1 MNADLVEIKEEIERR
16 NALQEV
22 KNPAPL
28 HPIDFGIKAEK
39 KGEMRPPDKAGE
51 LVDEAFNQAIVAQVQ
66 NNEEL
71 QKELL
76 GSADTVIHS
85 KVNAIKAKADQEDK
99 ETHFNNKKGACD
111 CYGFNETTTPKW
123 AVNFM
128 NFFHNVFIV
137 IWIIVGSFTFAPIV
151 FVGKK
156 IGVIVSRTWVAMV
169 LAFVIYILIVAT
181 PVVINL
187 LK

>member
-1 MNADLVEIKEEIERR
+1 MDEDLIKIKNEIERR
-16 NALQEV
+16 TASEEV
-22 KNPAPL
+22 GMPAPL
-28 HPIDFGIKAEK
+28 QHIDFGINPQKT
-39 KGEMRPPDKAGE
+39 GEMRSPDKAGE

-66 NNEEL
+66 NNKDL

-76 GSADTVIHS
+76 GSADTVIHN
-85 KVNAIKAKADQEDK
+85 KVNAIKARADQDDK

-128 NFFHNVFIV
+128 NYCHNVFI
-137 IWIIVGSFTFAPIV
+137 ILWIIIGTFTFAPIV

-156 IGVIVSRTWVAMV
+156 IGVIVSRTWIAMV
-169 LAFVIYILIVAT
+169 LAFVIYVLIVAT
-181 PVVINL
+181 PIVINL
-187 LK
+187 FN